1 MGEQELLT
9 LTDDQISVVRLDSA
23 AKSHFGKTMYETD
36 PDSDGTDGAG
46 DSDGTDGTGDSDGT
60 DSDPDSDGTD

>member
-23 AKSHFGKTMYETD
+23 TRGKTMYEADPDSDGTD
-36 PDSDGTDGAG
+36 GGGDSDGTDGAG
-46 DSDGTDGTGDSDGT
+46 DSDGTDSE
-60 DSDPDSDGTD
+60 PDSDGTD